1 MHLKPSLKTT
11 WYEKAA
17 WAICPPLARKIRQI
31 REDRAER
38 ARWKQFDKLLFARKD
53 FYAKLTPAEFVE
65 EATKLFAELGK
76 GS

>member
-1 MHLKPSLKTT
+1 MHIKPLLTT

-17 WAICPPLARKIRQI
+17 WAICPPLAWKIRQI

-38 ARWKQFDKLLFARKD
+38 ARWKQFDKLLFARQD

-65 EATKLFAELGK
+65 EATKLFIELGK
-76 GS
+76 SS

>member
-1 MHLKPSLKTT
+1 MHLKPLLKTT

-65 EATKLFAELGK
+65 EATKLFVELGK
-76 GS
+76 SS